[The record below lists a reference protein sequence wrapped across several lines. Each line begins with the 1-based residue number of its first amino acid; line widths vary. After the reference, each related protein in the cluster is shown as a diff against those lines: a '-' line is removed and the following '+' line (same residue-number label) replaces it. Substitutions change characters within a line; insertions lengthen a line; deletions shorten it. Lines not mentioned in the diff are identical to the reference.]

1 MASNE
6 TDNSDENNEQSTLF
20 LSQLE
25 VAFTSVRTS
34 LVLTQFV
41 PDVFTTSIWAAVTGS
56 AFATNT
62 ILSCK
67 CIQAQLNAMLLL
79 TFHAGLSRRR

>member
-1 MASNE
+1 MVSNE
-6 TDNSDENNEQSTLF
+6 ADNSDENNEQSTLF
-20 LSQLE
+20 FSQLE

-34 LVLTQFV
+34 LVLAQFL
-41 PDVFTTSIWAAVTGS
+41 PDVTASIWAAVTRS

-62 ILSCK
+62 ILSCN
-67 CIQAQLNAMLLL
+67 CIQTQLKAMVLL